1 MFKLVCYGSKYD
13 INREPNNGRGPV
25 DYKFSYGAIDT
36 SLIEFK
42 LAKSTKL
49 KQNLK
54 NQLEI
59 YKKSNNTNNGLKVI
73 LFFSEDE
80 EIRAKKIIKELGME
94 DDENIILIDA
104 RNDNKS
110 SASNVK

>member
-1 MFKLVCYGSKYD
+1 MFKLTCYGSKYD

-25 DYKFSYGAIDT
+25 DYKISNGAIDI

-42 LAKSTKL
+42 LAKNAKL

-54 NQLEI
+54 NQLEV

-73 LFFSEDE
+73 LFFTKDE
-80 EIRAKKIIKELGME
+80 EIRVKKIIKELGME
-94 DDENIILIDA
+94 NDNNIILIDA
-104 RNDNKS
+104 RNDNKP

>member
-59 YKKSNNTNNGLKVI
+59 YKKSNNTSNGLKVI
-73 LFFSEDE
+73 LFFTEDE
-80 EIRAKKIIKELGME
+80 EIRAKKIIKELDME
-94 DDENIILIDA
+94 DDNNIILIDA
-104 RNDNKS
+104 RKDNKL